1 MAYNPNSVVTHWKE
15 RSPIGLLVILMNLLL
30 LTVFRRRLLIAF
42 AALWLM

>member
-1 MAYNPNSVVTHWKE
+1 MAYNASSVVTYGKE

-30 LTVFRRRLLIAF
+30 LTVLRRRSLIAF